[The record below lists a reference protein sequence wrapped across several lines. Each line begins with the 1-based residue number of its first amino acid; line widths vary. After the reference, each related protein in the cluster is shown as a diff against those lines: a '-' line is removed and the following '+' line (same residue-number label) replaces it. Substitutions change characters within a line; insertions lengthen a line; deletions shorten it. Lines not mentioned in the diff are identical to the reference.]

1 MVPRLL
7 PARLDCS
14 GCLLVRCT
22 ELVLSIPFYLE
33 YPMHDIWGPLA
44 QRVASERYLFP
55 GEDWPKLAHRVSSNV
70 FGAVADRGDVSKFIA
85 DAERFITARQFI
97 PGGRYLYAT
106 GRTMHQTQNCLLFK
120 ADDSREGWADH
131 YYKHVMGLSTGAGIG
146 TVYSWIRPKGTPLQR
161 TGGVAGGPV
170 NLVLGTN
177 EVGRTIRTGGDRR
190 AALWAGLHW
199 WHEDVMEFITAKNWS
214 PEIRAAKAADWNA
227 VAPMDMTNHSV
238 CLDDAF
244 FEAMSGGTASIMDV
258 RIAARGKLNVKQDP
272 RSAAEVAQAVYWAVI
287 NNMLRTGDPGFSID
301 VGVNAGECLRNA
313 CTEVSSYDDSD
324 VCNIASAN
332 MARFKTLPE
341 YVGAVRTG
349 TAFLVAGSVYSH
361 LPYARVDEVRTKNRR
376 LGLGNMGVHE
386 WLMQRGKSYGP
397 DDELGAWLAEY
408 AKSTEIAAQICESWG
423 LSHPVKTRAMAPNGT
438 IGLCAETT
446 TSMEPLLCVALKR
459 RVKQG
464 DQTWAQY
471 VVDPVAQRLIES
483 GIKPSAI
490 ETAYS
495 LAESLAGI
503 ERRVQFQAWFQQFV
517 DHGISSTINMAHWGH
532 ASNNES
538 TVQRFGEML
547 LKYLPKL
554 RGITVY
560 PDGARGGQP
569 ITQVSYETA
578 LKHAGQIV
586 YEQGDVCDMRGGN
599 CG

>member
-1 MVPRLL
+1 
-7 PARLDCS
+7 
-14 GCLLVRCT
+14 
-22 ELVLSIPFYLE
+22 
-33 YPMHDIWGPLA
+33 MHDLWGDLA
-44 QRVASERYLFP
+44 QRVARERYLFP
-55 GEDWPKLAHRVSSNV
+55 GESWVGLSKRVPSNV
-70 FGAVADRGDVSKFIA
+70 FGAVEALPITEAGKHSAKEFAVS
-85 DAERFITARQFI
+85 AERLINVRQFL
-97 PGGRYLYAT
+97 PGGRYLYAS
-106 GRTMHQTQNCLLFK
+106 GRAMHQTQNCLLLK
-120 ADDSREGWADH
+120 ADDTREGWADH
-131 YYKHVMGLSTGAGIG
+131 YHKHVMGLSTGAGIG
-146 TVYSWIRPKGTPLQR
+146 TVYSWIRPKGTLLQR
-161 TGGVAGGPV
+161 TGGIAGGPV

-199 WHEDVMEFITAKNWS
+199 WHEDVMDFITVKNWS

-244 FEAMSGGTASIMDV
+244 FEAMAGGTASIMDV
-258 RIAARGKLNVKQDP
+258 RIAARGKLNVAVDT
-272 RSAAEVAQAVYWAVI
+272 RSAAEVAQTVYWAVI

-301 VGVNAGECLRNA
+301 VGSNAGECLRNA

-324 VCNIASAN
+324 ICNIGSQN

-341 YVGAVRTG
+341 YVDAVRTG

-361 LPYARVDEVRTKNRR
+361 LPYDRVGTVRTKNRR

-386 WLMQRGKSYGP
+386 WLLSRGKAYGP
-397 DDELGAWLAEY
+397 DDELGAWLVEY
-408 AKSTEIAAQICESWG
+408 ARSTEIAAEICDDWG

-483 GIKPSAI
+483 GIKPQAI

-495 LAESLAGI
+495 LAESLEGI

-532 ASNNES
+532 ASNCEA